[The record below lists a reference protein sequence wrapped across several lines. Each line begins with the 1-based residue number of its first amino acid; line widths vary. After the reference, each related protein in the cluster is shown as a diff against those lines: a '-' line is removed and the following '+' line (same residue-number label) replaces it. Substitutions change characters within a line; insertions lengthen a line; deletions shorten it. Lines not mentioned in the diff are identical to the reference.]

1 MHQTENVPP
10 PSRRNSI
17 EMPQSASAMDNLS
30 HALIAQDYERQLE
43 SVIPDIEVKYPA
55 PNKIKRTRLLL
66 DARTELTDDEL
77 KVMSSV
83 PLRCLSACVDVDAIG
98 CSCAIFKR
106 AKSPETRNRSE
117 EVLQGRYQNHR

>member
-1 MHQTENVPP
+1 MRQTENVPP

-17 EMPQSASAMDNLS
+17 EMPHSASAMDNLS

-43 SVIPDIEVKYPA
+43 NVKNPA

-66 DARTELTDDEL
+66 DARTELTDNEL

-83 PLRCLSACVDVDAIG
+83 PLHCLSTRVDAE
-98 CSCAIFKR
+98 CHR
-106 AKSPETRNRSE
+106 LLVRNI
-117 EVLQGRYQNHR
+117 